1 MENQRMNSSL
11 INRRQ
16 SLKLLSTAAVAVTL
30 PFANSEAAFQESE
43 TSRSPTHLDTF
54 ALLAA
59 GKKIPVIFDSD
70 MGTDIDDTWALLY
83 LLKCPE
89 LDLKLVACDNYLGQ
103 YRAKLTAKFLAACN
117 RSDVPVAI
125 SHGGQDG
132 KSHQQDWVG
141 DYDLNAYAG
150 EVFPD
155 AADATIKIIKNSP
168 DPVTLIC
175 VGAVPNIA
183 EALRRDPTIVEN
195 ARFVGMHGS
204 IDVGYGG
211 SETPVAEA
219 NVRTDPKS
227 LRETLAA
234 KWQCSITPL
243 DTCGLL
249 DFSGDRYQR
258 IVNSDA
264 VGVKPLLENYESWL
278 NRVDWLDTKPDPKK
292 KSSTLFDVVAVYM
305 AFSEDFLKMEDIK
318 IEITDEGMTPLDA
331 NGYSVRCASQW
342 RDFDGFKDSVVERL
356 TKK

>member
-1 MENQRMNSSL
+1 MRPTTL
-11 INRRQ
+11 NRRQ
-16 SLKLLSTAAVAVTL
+16 TLKIISAATGITVL
-30 PFANSEAAFQESE
+30 PCSSSAIGFQQSDVRE
-43 TSRSPTHLDTF
+43 SPTHSDTF

-89 LDLKLVACDNYLGQ
+89 LDLKLVACDSHLGK
-103 YRAKLTAKFLAACN
+103 YRAQLTAKFLTVCG
-117 RSDVPVAI
+117 RSDIPVAL

-141 DYDLNAYAG
+141 DYDLKSYAG
-150 EVFPD
+150 EIHAD
-155 AADATIKIIKNSP
+155 AADAIIKVIKSAP

-204 IDVGYGG
+204 IHVGYGG
-211 SETPVAEA
+211 SDTPAAEA
-219 NVRTDPKS
+219 NVRTDPDS
-227 LRETLAA
+227 LRKTLAA

-249 DFSGDRYQR
+249 DFSDQQYQQ
-258 IVNSDA
+258 ILNSDA
-264 VGVKPLLENYESWL
+264 VGIKPLIENYEAWL
-278 NRVDWLDTKPDPKK
+278 NRVDWLANKPDPKQ
-292 KSSTLFDVVAVYM
+292 KSSTLFDIVAVYM
-305 AFSEDFLKMEDIK
+305 AYSEDFLEMEDIK
-318 IEITDEGMTPLDA
+318 IKITDKGMTPMDA
-331 NGYSVRCASQW
+331 GGYEVRSANQW
-342 RDFDGFKDSVVERL
+342 RDFEGFKNSVVERL